1 MSAQMKLPA
10 NHTALHEDEMMYI
23 TGGAS
28 VETVVKA
35 VVAVGGTAALLVVGG
50 IALRAILN
58 VLGGQRGLSGVVE
71 DSIARLRPE
80 LHRRR
85 AGHGSEFPERPAGP
99 VKRASKTQSRHLL
112 HIHTQTKR
120 QSTLTGRS
128 AFCSFMQFRPSFARG
143 AALQTKK
150 KRIRILP
157 RRGLGSDTPCLVDG
171 TGLEPVTSCTSS
183 RCSTS

>member
-28 VETVVKA
+28 VDTVVKA

-50 IALRAILN
+50 IALPVRRRR
-58 VLGGQRGLSGVVE
+58 GQR
-71 DSIARLRPE
+71 RLRPE

-85 AGHGSEFPERPAGP
+85 AGHGPEFPERPAGS
-99 VKRASKTQSRHLL
+99 VKQASKTQIRHLL

-143 AALQTKK
+143 AALRAKK
-150 KRIRILP
+150 KRIRTLP
-157 RRGLGSDTPCLVDG
+157 RRGLGSDTPCLVG
-171 TGLEPVTSCTSS
+171 RVAVP
-183 RCSTS
+183 